1 MLQISCDSYYDPAT
15 VHYNV
20 TLTVNISNQ
29 HPLAREVLLTH
40 PFIIYAERFTFISI
54 EERIQIRPF
63 AQVRVY
69 KILSDL
75 MFGDCTIIINAG
87 RCH

>member
-1 MLQISCDSYYDPAT
+1 MLQFSCDSFYDPAT

-20 TLTVNISNQ
+20 TLTVDISNQ

-40 PFIIYAERFTFISI
+40 PFIIYAERLTLLSI
-54 EERIQIRPF
+54 EECIQIRPF

-69 KILSDL
+69 KILSDI

-87 RCH
+87 KCL